1 MQSAFAE
8 GDDKIVIGNAPVATQ
23 DEAKA
28 MADSVLA
35 KLADA
40 YVEAEGDAVGD
51 PRLRAGAKIKI
62 EGCGT
67 KFSGEYVL
75 SSTTHQYGAERGY
88 HTRFRVTGRTQRTL
102 LELMTPAKHAPW
114 ANGLVIGLVTNN
126 DDPEKMARVRVK
138 FPTLDD

>member
-1 MQSAFAE
+1 
-8 GDDKIVIGNAPVATQ
+8 
-23 DEAKA
+23 

-67 KFSGEYVL
+67 QFSGEYVL
-75 SSTTHQYGAERGY
+75 SSTTHQYSAERGY
-88 HTRFRVTGRTQRTL
+88 HTRFRVTG
-102 LELMTPAKHAPW
+102 AWGAP
-114 ANGLVIGLVTNN
+114 GLYTCGAAFYLYDAVVIQ
-126 DDPEKMARVRVK
+126 
-138 FPTLDD
+138 